1 MDVRDLHTLGPIW
14 SVLNIGGWK
23 IKPTSR
29 RNSGLRH
36 HRSGFWSCGVMW
48 SKESSMTLS
57 TPCGNL
63 TWQRTIPHAQMM
75 FTVEF
80 PSNHVCIYILY
91 NLYNIYDYV
100 CVESYRYIYTWIGYQ
115 CLQTPWVNIHKS
127 LASSRISLT
136 SLKAAEM
143 SPGNIWDR

>member
-1 MDVRDLHTLGPIW
+1 
-14 SVLNIGGWK
+14 
-23 IKPTSR
+23 
-29 RNSGLRH
+29 
-36 HRSGFWSCGVMW
+36 
-48 SKESSMTLS
+48 MTLS

-80 PSNHVCIYILY
+80 PSNHVCIYMYYILY
-91 NLYNIYDYV
+91 IISMII
-100 CVESYRYIYTWIGYQ
+100 CVELYRYIYTWIGDQ

-143 SPGNIWDR
+143 SPGNIWDC